1 MTAETDCQQTNNDI
15 KMMNEEMDYIGPGRE
30 EVGYV

>member
-1 MTAETDCQQTNNDI
+1 MTAETDYQQTSNDV
-15 KMMNEEMDYIGPGRE
+15 KLMNEEMEYIGPGRE